1 MSNSDFFTQIKKEHI
16 HENINHMW
24 KLAYLLFNIF
34 IKKNTTFHANKHRRK
49 EVFALKT
56 NFKITLYYSQKVI
69 KTFNK
74 FSILSLKKVNSS
86 CLFVMTQVVHFY
98 FTPFPFCSLTF
109 TSPYNC
115 LLYLLSHYPLP
126 FSSLSLRVCTHT
138 HKTAFSSIDKV

>member
-34 IKKNTTFHANKHRRK
+34 IKKNTTFLANKHRRK

-74 FSILSLKKVNSS
+74 FSILSLKKRLIPAAYLWWHKWSTFILPLSLSAPLPLLPPIIV
-86 CLFVMTQVVHFY
+86 
-98 FTPFPFCSLTF
+98 CSTF
-109 TSPYNC
+109 FLITHSPS
-115 LLYLLSHYPLP
+115 LHYPY
-126 FSSLSLRVCTHT
+126 VCVHTHT
-138 HKTAFSSIDKV
+138 KQLSVA